1 MKQTVVEQLGIAFRQ
16 WQKEWDNFDKTGK
29 DKPVSYDKFI
39 KPFLEMEKQQRGYSE
54 EEVLEL
60 IQFLAEK
67 EDFKEHSSMSIFIAK
82 DYLNQ
87 FKNK

>member
-39 KPFLEMEKQQRGYSE
+39 KPFLEMEKQQRGYSD
-54 EEVLEL
+54 EEVIEILKRREEYTSQAPKTDWFS
-60 IQFLAEK
+60 ISK
-67 EDFKEHSSMSIFIAK
+67 WFK
-82 DYLNQ
+82 Q
-87 FKNK
+87 FKKK